1 MNNFVFGAEDGSGKQ
16 YYETI
21 AGGSGACKGHN
32 GASGVQIHMTNTRA
46 TDPEVLEHRFPEIR
60 LEHFGLRQNS
70 GGDGLYKG
78 GNGTIRKV
86 KFLKKRKVSI
96 LSERRNFPPYGMAG
110 GLPGKCGKN
119 ELIKTSGKLEP
130 LAGKVERI
138 VKSGE
143 TIIIE
148 TPGGGGYGSPLKK
161 DKLGE

>member
-1 MNNFVFGAEDGSGKQ
+1 
-16 YYETI
+16 
-21 AGGSGACKGHN
+21 
-32 GASGVQIHMTNTRA
+32 
-46 TDPEVLEHRFPEIR
+46 
-60 LEHFGLRQNS
+60 
-70 GGDGLYKG
+70 
-78 GNGTIRKV
+78 
-86 KFLKKRKVSI
+86 
-96 LSERRNFPPYGMAG
+96 MAG

-148 TPGGGGYGSPLKK
+148 TPGGGGYGPPLKK